1 MAQTTF
7 STVLLGMGNNTGL
20 EVPAAAL
27 AELGAGKRAPVVV
40 TVAGYSYR
48 STVAVM
54 GGKNL
59 ISLSKAHR
67 EASGLAAGDAVEV
80 TLVLEEGIREV
91 EVPAALQAALEQAGL
106 TEVFAALSY
115 SRRKE
120 HARQVAEAKGDDTR
134 SRRVAKVLADLS

>member
-1 MAQTTF
+1 MGQTTF
-7 STVLLGMGNNTGL
+7 STTVLGMGNNTGL
-20 EVPAAAL
+20 EVPDAAL
-27 AELGAGKRAPVVV
+27 AELGAGRRAPVVV
-40 TVAGYSYR
+40 TVAGYTYR

-80 TLVLEEGIREV
+80 TLVLDDGPREV
-91 EVPAALQAALEQAGL
+91 EVPDALQAALEQAGL
-106 TEVFAALSY
+106 TEAFAALSY

-134 SRRVAKVLADLS
+134 SRRVAKVLTDLS